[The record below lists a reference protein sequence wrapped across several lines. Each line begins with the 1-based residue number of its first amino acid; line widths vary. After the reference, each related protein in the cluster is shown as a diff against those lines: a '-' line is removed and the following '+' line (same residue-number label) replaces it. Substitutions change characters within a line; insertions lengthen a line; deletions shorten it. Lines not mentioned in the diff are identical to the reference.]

1 MTFSY
6 STGTTIITGAG
17 SGIGAA
23 LAVELAG
30 RGASLALVDI
40 NEGGLATTHARL
52 SVAGY
57 RAAAYRADLG
67 SAADIEALAARLV
80 AEHSD
85 INALVNNAGVGI
97 IGTVEQTSLE
107 DFEALFAVNF
117 RGPVRLTKLLLPTLR
132 AAAPARVVNV
142 SSILGIIAAP
152 GQAPYVA
159 SKFALRGFSE
169 TLAAELWNSG
179 VEVSTVY
186 PGGIAT
192 EIARSARLASGVDP
206 VQARSDLEDYTK
218 ILATSPA
225 DAARQIADGAARGQA
240 RILIGK
246 DARRADLLQ
255 RLAPARYPAIIRR
268 LMGAR

>member
-1 MTFSY
+1 MTFSFT
-6 STGTTIITGAG
+6 SGTTVVTGAG

-23 LAVELAG
+23 LAAELAG

-40 NEGGLATTHARL
+40 NEGGLADTRAKL
-52 SVAGY
+52 SAAGY

-67 SAADIEALAARLV
+67 EPAEVEALAQQLA
-80 AEHSD
+80 AQHSD
-85 INALVNNAGVGI
+85 LNCLVNNAGVGI
-97 IGTVEQTSLE
+97 VGLIDQTSVE

-117 RGPVRLTKLLLPTLR
+117 WGPVRLTKHLLPTLR
-132 AAAPARVVNV
+132 TASAARIVNV

-169 TLAAELWNSG
+169 TLAAELWGSG
-179 VEVSTVY
+179 IEVSTVY

-192 EIARSARLASGVDP
+192 GIARSARLASGVDQA
-206 VQARSDLEDYTK
+206 QARADLEEYSK

-225 DAARQIADGAARGQA
+225 DAARQIADGAARGHA

-246 DARRADLLQ
+246 DARRADRLQ
-255 RLAPARYPAIIRR
+255 RLAPSRYPSIIRR
-268 LMGAR
+268 LMAKR